1 MANLNRG
8 TKTKYRR
15 EQVNINN
22 FRDEKGRRE
31 LQNFPWGALIFYP
44 FPLK

>member
-22 FRDEKGRRE
+22 FRDEKAGGNYRT
-31 LQNFPWGALIFYP
+31 FPGGPSFSIRFL
-44 FPLK
+44 